1 MPAEQAI
8 DRMPSIHSRV
18 MGRAESM
25 AEACQEGTVGGT
37 VRREVP
43 MQCEDSVKM
52 PFLDRRWG
60 QRQVPRTLI
69 LEKEKFKQRHQ
80 IKIFHSC
87 SN

>member
-18 MGRAESM
+18 VGRAESM

-43 MQCEDSVKM
+43 MQCEDKVEM
-52 PFLDRRWG
+52 PFLD
-60 QRQVPRTLI
+60 
-69 LEKEKFKQRHQ
+69 
-80 IKIFHSC
+80 S
-87 SN
+87 